1 MLVLYILIREAKK
14 QGGNMLKYY
23 FLAGALICIALQT
36 YLYNMKLIEIK
47 ALKAENQ
54 ILQTTHDNL
63 NKAINELKARHAKEL
78 EAIKNLDENKTQIIY
93 KIDEIKTKIH
103 HDKSDIVIKFNKA
116 LDEIYNNL

>member
-1 MLVLYILIREAKK
+1 MIKF
-14 QGGNMLKYY
+14 Y
-23 FLAGALICIALQT
+23 FLAGALILMALQA
-36 YLYNMKLIEIK
+36 YYINMKSAEIK

-54 ILQTTHDNL
+54 ILQTTQDSL
-63 NKAINELKARHAKEL
+63 NKAITDLKTRHAKEL

-93 KIDEIKTKIH
+93 KIDEIKAKIH

>member
-1 MLVLYILIREAKK
+1 MIKF
-14 QGGNMLKYY
+14 Y
-23 FLAGALICIALQT
+23 FLAGALALMALQA
-36 YLYNMKLIEIK
+36 YYINIKSAELK

-54 ILQTTHDNL
+54 LLQTTHDNL
-63 NKAINELKARHAKEL
+63 NKAITDLKTRHAKEL

-93 KIDEIKTKIH
+93 KIDAVKAKIH